1 MPDVGSAR
9 PAPEVRLD
17 RDPLRQGREPALLRG
32 RIRGAMLVH
41 HMVSAPPTG
50 IVVRLGAVCR
60 PTLCAAL
67 ALWGAEAG
75 LAQDAAPRRA
85 TAPHAVVELIVD
97 RNPATAT
104 REFWLGLR
112 FELEQG
118 WHVYWQNPGDS
129 GGPPTVLWQPAPG
142 LRFGDFQWPA
152 PERLPLGPLV
162 NYGYTNEV
170 VLPVK
175 VELTGSALPRR
186 IAAQAKWIVCHDIC
200 VPGQARLSIPLPV
213 DRADEAR
220 IPAWK
225 RQIDAALAQVPQ
237 PAPPAWRA
245 SARASGRDFLLD
257 VEMDRPAERATFFPL
272 DPSQIDD
279 SAAQEVEVAARRLR
293 LRLRQSDQLTSPPPA
308 LRGVLRFP
316 SGPAVVV
323 AAPVT
328 ATPARPSGRS
338 PR

>member
-1 MPDVGSAR
+1 MLFHHDGSAR
-9 PAPEVRLD
+9 PTRLSVRLD
-17 RDPLRQGREPALLRG
+17 
-32 RIRGAMLVH
+32 
-41 HMVSAPPTG
+41 
-50 IVVRLGAVCR
+50 AVCR
-60 PTLCAAL
+60 TAVLAAL
-67 ALWGAEAG
+67 VLTPGSTG
-75 LAQDAAPRRA
+75 LAQEAAPRRA
-85 TAPHAVVELIVD
+85 TAPHTVVELIVD
-97 RNPATAT
+97 RDVGTAS

-112 FELEQG
+112 FELEPG

-129 GGPPTVLWQPAPG
+129 GGPPTVLWQPVAG

-175 VELTGSALPRR
+175 IELTGAALPRR

-213 DRADEAR
+213 DRAEAGR

-225 RQIDAALAQVPQ
+225 RQIEAALARVPK
-237 PAPPAWRA
+237 PAPSAWKA
-245 SARASGRDFLLD
+245 SARASGREFVLTVD
-257 VEMDRPAERATFFPL
+257 MDRPAERATFFPL
-272 DPSQIDD
+272 DPSQVDD
-279 SAAQEVEVAARRLR
+279 SAPQEAEVAGRQLR

-308 LRGVLRFP
+308 LRGVLSFP
-316 SGPAVVV
+316 SGLAVVV
-323 AAPVT
+323 AAPV
-328 ATPARPSGRS
+328 AAAPARPAGPS

>member
-1 MPDVGSAR
+1 MPVQ
-9 PAPEVRLD
+9 PA
-17 RDPLRQGREPALLRG
+17 
-32 RIRGAMLVH
+32 
-41 HMVSAPPTG
+41 VSAT
-50 IVVRLGAVCR
+50 R
-60 PTLCAAL
+60 PTTIALYLCTARWAALGAAL
-67 ALWGAEAG
+67 ALSGTPAG
-75 LAQDAAPRRA
+75 LAQDAAPRRVQA
-85 TAPHAVVELIVD
+85 LHTAVELVID
-97 RNPATAT
+97 RNPVPTT
-104 REFWLGLR
+104 RDFWLGLR
-112 FELEQG
+112 FELEPG

-175 VELTGSALPRR
+175 IELTGAALPRR

-200 VPGQARLSIPLPV
+200 VPGQARLSIPIPV
-213 DRADEAR
+213 DRADAGR
-220 IPAWK
+220 IAAWK
-225 RQIDAALAQVPQ
+225 RQIDEALARVPR
-237 PAPPAWRA
+237 PAPPTWKA
-245 SARASGRDFLLD
+245 SARASGREFLLS

-272 DPSQIDD
+272 EPSQVDD
-279 SAAQEVEVAARRLR
+279 SAPQEVEVAGRQLR

-308 LRGVLRFP
+308 LRGVLAFP

>member
-1 MPDVGSAR
+1 MGLAVFRDRMRGVMTAHRIVSAR
-9 PAPEVRLD
+9 PARVSVRL
-17 RDPLRQGREPALLRG
+17 R
-32 RIRGAMLVH
+32 
-41 HMVSAPPTG
+41 
-50 IVVRLGAVCR
+50 AVCR
-60 PTLCAAL
+60 AGIFVALVVAGGPT
-67 ALWGAEAG
+67 G
-75 LAQDAAPRRA
+75 LAQEAAPRRV
-85 TAPHAVVELIVD
+85 TAPHTVVELIVD
-97 RNPATAT
+97 RDLGTAS

-112 FELEQG
+112 FELEPG

-129 GGPPTVLWQPAPG
+129 GGPPTVLWQPVAG

-175 VELTGSALPRR
+175 IDLTGAALPRQ

-213 DRADEAR
+213 DRAEASR

-225 RQIDAALAQVPQ
+225 RQIEAALARVPK
-237 PAPPAWRA
+237 PAPATWKA
-245 SARASGRDFLLD
+245 SVRASGREFVLTVD
-257 VEMDRPAERATFFPL
+257 MDRPAERATFFPL
-272 DPSQIDD
+272 DPSEVDD
-279 SAAQEVEVAARRLR
+279 SAPQEAEVAGRQLR

-308 LRGVLRFP
+308 LRGVLSFP

-323 AAPVT
+323 AAPVA
-328 ATPARPSGRS
+328 ATPARPTGRS